1 MRLSPYVLDHTY
13 VAHCFL
19 NSTMNRPFRSPAS
32 KSHWNIP
39 TLETNKN
46 KNESKNKNKK
56 QHSDACLHPCHS
68 SSQTRQWSIRRK
80 EFIKFHGNF
89 SGKSFLS
96 KQMYFLVSSFKTILT
111 GQRSQHNWIHFQKK
125 NLIIFFCVVE
135 YCEKWAF

>member
-1 MRLSPYVLDHTY
+1 MRLSPHT
-13 VAHCFL
+13 
-19 NSTMNRPFRSPAS
+19 RPYLCCALFSKFYNESSVSFPGL

-46 KNESKNKNKK
+46 KNKNKK
-56 QHSDACLHPCHS
+56 QHSDVCLHPCDS
-68 SSQTRQWSIRRK
+68 SSQTRQWSIRKK

-111 GQRSQHNWIHFQKK
+111 GQRSQHNWIHFQEK